1 MTNKNILV
9 VGDVIL
15 DEYTHGKKLG
25 VSAETPTIVA
35 DYERTERF
43 IGGAALVV
51 RHLLR
56 LGANVRLLTVGG
68 DESLWT
74 RLVESTDAPTQDEL
88 NRLDYSPIVG
98 KGWKWT
104 EKRRFYV
111 DDYKMVQYD
120 VRNEAYYS
128 QDLKQIMADAY
139 VQARNVADA
148 VVVCD
153 NRHGTMDYSLMDLI
167 RQKKERY
174 GGKLFVDSQVS
185 QKESNH
191 SNYAGADMMF
201 LNLKELEAVVG
212 RPREVDCIVDRVQRA
227 KERLHSGITLK
238 LGHHGSA
245 TMFKDSDEYHES
257 EAYDVRAVDTC
268 GAGDAFLA
276 AYAVS
281 EDLDFANRWAGLS
294 TTYKGTIVP
303 KERP

>member
-1 MTNKNILV
+1 MNRDILV

-25 VSAETPTIVA
+25 VSAETPTVVA
-35 DYERTERF
+35 EFEKTERF
-43 IGGAALVV
+43 VGGAGLVV

-74 RLVESTDAPTQDEL
+74 RLVESSDPPTPEEMH
-88 NRLDYSPIVG
+88 RLSYTPIVG

-120 VRNEAYYS
+120 VLNPEKFYGEQLFR
-128 QDLKQIMADAY
+128 IVADAY
-139 VQARNVADA
+139 VEARNLADA
-148 VVVCD
+148 VVICD
-153 NRHGTMDYSLMDLI
+153 NRHGVLDYHLQDLI
-167 RQKKERY
+167 RQKKDRY

-191 SNYAGADMMF
+191 SNYSGADVVF

-212 RPREVDCIVDRVQRA
+212 RPREQDCIVDRILRA
-227 KERLHSGITLK
+227 KERLHSGIVLK
-238 LGHHGSA
+238 IGEHGSLA
-245 TMFKDSDEYHES
+245 VLKDSDEVIETP
-257 EAYDVRAVDTC
+257 AYDVRAVDTC

-276 AYAVS
+276 AYAWS
-281 EDLDFANRWAGLS
+281 EDLEFANRWAGLS

-303 KERP
+303 KEQP

>member
-1 MTNKNILV
+1 
-9 VGDVIL
+9 
-15 DEYTHGKKLG
+15 
-25 VSAETPTIVA
+25 
-35 DYERTERF
+35 
-43 IGGAALVV
+43 
-51 RHLLR
+51 
-56 LGANVRLLTVGG
+56 
-68 DESLWT
+68 
-74 RLVESTDAPTQDEL
+74 VESTDAPTQDEL

>member
-1 MTNKNILV
+1 MNNNILV
-9 VGDVIL
+9 IGDVIL

-35 DYERTERF
+35 DYQKTERF
-43 IGGAALVV
+43 VGGAGLVV

-56 LGANVRLLTVGG
+56 LGANVRLLTVGS
-68 DESLWT
+68 DESLRI
-74 RLVESTDAPTQDEL
+74 RLRESADPPTDEEMGHL
-88 NRLDYSPIVG
+88 HYSPIIG

-120 VRNEAYYS
+120 IRNDAYYS
-128 QDLKQIMADAY
+128 MELRKIMTEAY
-139 VQARNVADA
+139 VQARNIADA

-153 NRHGTMDYSLMDLI
+153 NRHGTLDYNIMDLI

-174 GGKLFVDSQVS
+174 GGKLFVDCQVS
-185 QKESNH
+185 QADSNH

-201 LNLKELEAVVG
+201 LNLRELEAVVG
-212 RPREVDCIVDRVQRA
+212 RPKEQDCIVDRVLRA
-227 KERLHSGITLK
+227 KQRLHSGITLK
-238 LGHHGSA
+238 LGHLGSA
-245 TMFKDSDEYHES
+245 TVFKDSDDYHEH
-257 EAYDVRAVDTC
+257 EAYGVRAVDTC

-281 EDLDFANRWAGLS
+281 EDLEFANKWAGLS

-303 KERP
+303 EKGSL

>member
-1 MTNKNILV
+1 
-9 VGDVIL
+9 
-15 DEYTHGKKLG
+15 
-25 VSAETPTIVA
+25 
-35 DYERTERF
+35 
-43 IGGAALVV
+43 
-51 RHLLR
+51 
-56 LGANVRLLTVGG
+56 
-68 DESLWT
+68 
-74 RLVESTDAPTQDEL
+74 
-88 NRLDYSPIVG
+88 VG

>member
-1 MTNKNILV
+1 M

-15 DEYTHGKKLG
+15 DEYTHGSKLG

-35 DYERTERF
+35 NYQRTDRF
-43 IGGAALVV
+43 VGGAGLVV

-74 RLVESTDAPTQDEL
+74 RLVESTDAPTSEEL
-88 NRLDYSPIVG
+88 NRLSYSPIVG

-120 VRNEAYYS
+120 IRNEAYYS
-128 QDLKQIMADAY
+128 MDLRKIMEDAY

-153 NRHGTMDYSLMDLI
+153 NRHGTMDYYLMDLI
-167 RQKKERY
+167 RNKHDRY
-174 GGKLFVDSQVS
+174 GGKLFVDCQVS
-185 QKESNH
+185 QSDSQH

-201 LNLKELEAVVG
+201 LNLKELDAVVG
-212 RPREVDCIVDRVQRA
+212 KPRERDCIVDRVLEA
-227 KERLHSGITLK
+227 KRRLRSGITLK
-238 LGHHGSA
+238 LGHLGSA
-245 TMFKDSDEYHES
+245 TVTKDSDEYVES

-268 GAGDAFLA
+268 GAGDAYLA

-281 EDLDFANRWAGLS
+281 EDADFANRWAGLS

-303 KERP
+303 EKGSL